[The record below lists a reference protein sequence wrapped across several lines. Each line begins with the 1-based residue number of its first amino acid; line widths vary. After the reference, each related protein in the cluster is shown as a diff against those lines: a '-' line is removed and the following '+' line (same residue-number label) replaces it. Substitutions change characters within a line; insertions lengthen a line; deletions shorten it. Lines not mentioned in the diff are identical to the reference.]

1 LGISCN
7 TPGGAFYVFPDV
19 SQFGGGDI
27 FTERLL
33 RDALIAATPGS
44 AFGPGGVN
52 YVRLSYATSQSR
64 IKLALERIEKAAFI
78 ANMSHELRTPLN
90 GIIGF
95 ASLLLLDGGLT
106 PEQKESVEI
115 IKGSG
120 ETLLSLVNDI
130 LDLSNIEK
138 EMIEL
143 I

>member
-1 LGISCN
+1 
-7 TPGGAFYVFPDV
+7 
-19 SQFGGGDI
+19 
-27 FTERLL
+27 
-33 RDALIAATPGS
+33 
-44 AFGPGGVN
+44 
-52 YVRLSYATSQSR
+52 
-64 IKLALERIEKAAFI
+64 
-78 ANMSHELRTPLN
+78 LN